1 MRKIIERIESWLR
14 DLRTRRVREREKRV
28 RGGIVRESM
37 RRIQVTEYAGELFMS
52 FDGIPLVSEHSL
64 RDGKKLPDYV
74 QDCRDTWI
82 HWQEERYEGEI
93 VLHVDRSGCAA

>member
-1 MRKIIERIESWLR
+1 
-14 DLRTRRVREREKRV
+14 
-28 RGGIVRESM
+28 
-37 RRIQVTEYAGELFMS
+37 MS